1 MILINDRLSF
11 KKTTMDFLYTGTH
24 AKMRY
29 AVIFIHFSMKALRNM
44 SIAIPRLMYKT
55 KTPIKLC

>member
-1 MILINDRLSF
+1 MIDYHL
-11 KKTTMDFLYTGTH
+11 KKRPWTFYIKGTH

-29 AVIFIHFSMKALRNM
+29 TVIFIHFSMKALRNM